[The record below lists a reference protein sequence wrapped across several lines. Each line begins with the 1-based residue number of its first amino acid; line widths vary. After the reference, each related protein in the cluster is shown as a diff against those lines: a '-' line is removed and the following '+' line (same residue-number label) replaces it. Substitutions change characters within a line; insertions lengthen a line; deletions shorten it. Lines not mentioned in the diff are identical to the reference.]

1 MWRTKVF
8 TVTGRTNVSN
18 WQNFLHLHENR
29 MAPRAYF
36 FAYDSIQTARSFQR
50 ELSQHFMLL
59 SGQWQ
64 FNYFTHPLLVPDDF
78 YSQLMSDW
86 GQITVPNMWQMEGYG
101 KLQYT
106 DEGFPFP
113 IDVPFV
119 PSDNPTG
126 AYQRIF
132 TLSQAWQHKQTI
144 IKFDGVETYFE
155 VYVNGHYV
163 GFSKGSRLTA
173 EFDISAYVQQGE
185 NLLSV
190 RVMQWADSTYIE
202 DQDMWWMAGIFR
214 DVYLIGQNAV
224 HVQDLHLRTDFD
236 DHYRNATLSAQVVIG
251 NGSEQSV
258 QGYCLEYMLYD
269 QHQKIGEGQCK
280 ELVIDANHTLGFTL
294 EVENPVQWNAENPYL
309 YQLFICLKDEQGRVI
324 EVIPQRVGFRDIK
337 VRDGLFYINNH
348 YVKLHGVNRHD
359 NDHLKGR
366 AVGMDRVEKDLILMK
381 QHNINSVRTAHY
393 PNDPRFYELCDIYG
407 LFVMAETDVETHG
420 FANVGD
426 LSRITND
433 PAWESVFVDRA
444 VRHVHAQKNHP
455 SIIMW
460 SLGNESGYG
469 CNIKAMY
476 DATKAIDDTRLVHY
490 EEDRDAEVV
499 DVISTMYSR
508 VQLMNYFGEYPHSKP
523 RIICEYAHAMGNGP
537 GGLTEYQNVFDR
549 HDHIQGHYIWE
560 WCDHGILSIDDN
572 GSEYY
577 RYGGDYGD
585 YPNNYNF
592 CMDGLIYSD
601 QTPSPGL
608 KEYKQV
614 IAPVKIHAVNLQQ
627 GVFSVS
633 NKLWFSSLDD
643 YRIVAEIKAEGESLA
658 LIELNVVGMAANSQ
672 REITLDLPVLDER
685 EAFIH
690 FNVYKNS
697 RTLYSAPHHEVAIYQ
712 FQLKE
717 NTAEY
722 PVFRQT
728 NATPLITIET
738 KTEHQINGSHFT
750 LRFSKLNGKLTSW
763 LVNGKELILSEP
775 KINFFKPM
783 IDNHKQE
790 YEGLWHP
797 AHLQIMQE
805 HLRQFKVEATSE
817 NVIVTVETIIAP
829 PVFDFGMRCRYRY
842 QINATGQLNVELSGE
857 RYGDYSH
864 VIPAI
869 GLDLGINGDCDQV
882 NYYGRG
888 PEENY
893 QDSQQANVIDIYHS
907 TVDLMF
913 ENYPFPQ
920 NNGNRQDVRWLA
932 LTDRHGT
939 GLLVKPQQ
947 PINFSAWRYT
957 NEMIHQAQHT
967 NELVPSGY
975 ITLNLDHQ
983 VMGLGSNSWGSEV
996 LDSYRVYM
1004 DKFTFGLTLA
1014 PLQTGNCSA
1023 KIMANHDFDNGF
1035 FSSHTSISSED

>member
-1 MWRTKVF
+1 M
-8 TVTGRTNVSN
+8 NN
-18 WQNFLHLHENR
+18 WENFLHLHENR

-36 FAYDSIQTARSFQR
+36 FSYDSVKNAQTFQR
-50 ELSQHFMLL
+50 ELSSRFKLL
-59 SGQWQ
+59 SGQWT
-64 FNYFTHPLLVPDDF
+64 FNYFTNPLLVPEAF
-78 YSQLMSDW
+78 YSQKMEEW
-86 GQITVPNMWQMEGYG
+86 RRITVPNMWQMEGHG
-101 KLQYT
+101 DLQYT

-119 PSDNPTG
+119 PTDNPTG
-126 AYQRIF
+126 AYQRTF
-132 TLSQAWQHKQTI
+132 TLGQQWDNKQTI

-173 EFDISAYVQQGE
+173 EFDISSYVQQGE

-202 DQDMWWMAGIFR
+202 DQDMWWTAGIFR
-214 DVYLIGQNAV
+214 DVYLVGKEHV
-224 HVQDLHLRTDFD
+224 HVQDLTVRTDFAND
-236 DHYRNATLSAQVVIG
+236 YQSATLSCQVELENLSTTAV
-251 NGSEQSV
+251 S
-258 QGYCLEYMLYD
+258 GYTLEYALQD
-269 QHQKIGEGQCK
+269 KGKVIASGQCDP
-280 ELVIDANHTLGFTL
+280 LTIQDNSQTNFAID
-294 EVENPVQWNAENPYL
+294 VVNPTHWTAENPYL
-309 YQLFICLKDEQGRVI
+309 YQLFITLKDAQGNVI

-337 VRDGLFYINNH
+337 VRDGLFYINNQ
-348 YVKLHGVNRHD
+348 YVMLHGVNRHD

-366 AVGMDRVEKDLILMK
+366 AVGMERIEKDLILMK

-433 PAWESVFVDRA
+433 AAWESVFVDRA
-444 VRHVHAQKNHP
+444 ERHVHAQKNHP

-469 CNIKAMY
+469 CNIRAMY

-508 VQLMNYFGEYPHSKP
+508 AQLMNHFGEHPHEKP

-537 GGLTEYQNVFDR
+537 GGLTEYQNVFYA
-549 HDHIQGHYIWE
+549 HDHIQGHYVWE
-560 WCDHGILSIDDN
+560 WCDHGVLARDEN
-572 GSEYY
+572 GQEFYK
-577 RYGGDYGD
+577 YGGDYGD

-592 CMDGLIYSD
+592 CMDGLIYPD
-601 QTPSPGL
+601 QTPGPGL

-614 IAPVKIHAVNLQQ
+614 IAPVKIQAVEGKTNTFT
-627 GVFSVS
+627 VE
-633 NKLWFSSLDD
+633 NKLWFTNLDD
-643 YRIVAEIKAEGESLA
+643 YTITADVRAEGETLRSVQFKVE
-658 LIELNVVGMAANSQ
+658 ELAANSA
-672 REITLDLPVLDER
+672 REITINLPELDER
-685 EAFIH
+685 EAFIN
-690 FNVYKNS
+690 FTVRKDS
-697 RTLYSAPHHEVAIYQ
+697 RTLYSEANHDIAVYQ

-717 NTAEY
+717 NTASE
-722 PVFRQT
+722 VEFVSH
-728 NATPLITIET
+728 NAQVLVTTESRLEHVIEGHNFALT
-738 KTEHQINGSHFT
+738 
-750 LRFSKLNGKLTSW
+750 FSKVNGKLTSW
-763 LVNGKELILSEP
+763 RVNGEELIQSEP
-775 KINFFKPM
+775 RLNFFKPM

-805 HLRQFKVEATSE
+805 HFRTLQVEATDES
-817 NVIVTVETIIAP
+817 VSITTTSIIAP
-829 PVFDFGMRCRYRY
+829 PVFDFGMRCTYRY
-842 QINATGQLNVELSGE
+842 QINAQGHLNVELSGE
-857 RYGDYSH
+857 RYGDYPH
-864 VIPAI
+864 VIPVI
-869 GLDLGINGDCDQV
+869 GLDLGINGNFDQV
-882 NYYGRG
+882 SYYGRG

-893 QDSQQANVIDIYHS
+893 QDSRQANLIDVYHS
-907 TVDLMF
+907 TVADMF

-920 NNGNRQDVRWLA
+920 NNGNRQHVRWA
-932 LTDRHGT
+932 SLTNRHGT

-947 PINFSAWRYT
+947 EINFSAWFYT
-957 NEMIHQAQHT
+957 NQNLHEAQHT
-967 NELVPSGY
+967 IELEKSGY

-1004 DKFTFGLTLA
+1004 DEFRYGLTLM
-1014 PLQTGNCSA
+1014 PLQAGDCSA
-1023 KIMANHDFDNGF
+1023 QAMANHDFDNAF
-1035 FSSHTSISSED
+1035 FTQPNTQTANEA

>member
-1 MWRTKVF
+1 M
-8 TVTGRTNVSN
+8 NN
-18 WQNFLHLHENR
+18 WENFLHLHENR

-36 FAYDSIQTARSFQR
+36 FSYDSVKNAQTFQR
-50 ELSQHFMLL
+50 ELSSRFKLL
-59 SGQWQ
+59 SGQWT
-64 FNYFTHPLLVPDDF
+64 FNYFTNPLLVPEAF
-78 YSQLMSDW
+78 YSQKMEDW
-86 GQITVPNMWQMEGYG
+86 GRITVPNMWQMEGHG
-101 KLQYT
+101 DLQYT

-119 PSDNPTG
+119 PTDNPTG
-126 AYQRIF
+126 AYQRSF
-132 TLSQAWQHKQTI
+132 TLGQQWDNKQTI

-173 EFDISAYVQQGE
+173 EFDISSYVQQGE

-202 DQDMWWMAGIFR
+202 DQDMWWTAGIFR
-214 DVYLIGQNAV
+214 DVYLVGKEQV
-224 HVQDLHLRTDFD
+224 HVQDLTVRTDFAD
-236 DHYRNATLSAQVVIG
+236 DYQSATLSCQVELE
-251 NGSEQSV
+251 NLSTATAS
-258 QGYCLEYMLYD
+258 GYTLEYSLQD
-269 QHQKIGEGQCK
+269 KGTVIASGQCDA
-280 ELVIDANHTLGFTL
+280 LTIQDNSQTNFAID
-294 EVENPVQWNAENPYL
+294 VVNPTHWTAENPYL
-309 YQLFICLKDEQGRVI
+309 YQLFITLKDAQGNVI

-337 VRDGLFYINNH
+337 VRDGLFYINNQ
-348 YVKLHGVNRHD
+348 YVMLHGVNRHD

-366 AVGMDRVEKDLILMK
+366 AVGMERIEKDLILMK

-433 PAWESVFVDRA
+433 AAWESVFVDRA
-444 VRHVHAQKNHP
+444 ERHVHAQKNHP

-469 CNIKAMY
+469 CNIRAMY

-508 VQLMNYFGEYPHSKP
+508 AQLMNHFGEHPHEKP

-537 GGLTEYQNVFDR
+537 GGLTEYQNVFYA
-549 HDHIQGHYIWE
+549 HDHIQGHYVWE
-560 WCDHGILSIDDN
+560 WCDHGVLARDEN
-572 GSEYY
+572 GQEFYK
-577 RYGGDYGD
+577 YGGDYGD

-592 CMDGLIYSD
+592 CMDGLIYPD
-601 QTPSPGL
+601 QTPGPGL

-614 IAPVKIHAVNLQQ
+614 IAPVKIQAVEGKTNTFT
-627 GVFSVS
+627 VE
-633 NKLWFSSLDD
+633 NKLWFTNLDD
-643 YRIVAEIKAEGESLA
+643 YTITADVRAEGETLRSVQFKAEQL
-658 LIELNVVGMAANSQ
+658 AANSA
-672 REITLDLPVLDER
+672 REITVNLPELDER
-685 EAFIH
+685 EAFIN
-690 FNVYKNS
+690 FTVRKDS
-697 RTLYSAPHHEVAIYQ
+697 RTLYSEANHDIAVYQ

-717 NTAEY
+717 NTASEAEF
-722 PVFRQT
+722 VSH
-728 NATPLITIET
+728 NAQALVTTESRLEHVIEG
-738 KTEHQINGSHFT
+738 HNFT
-750 LRFSKLNGKLTSW
+750 LTFSKVNGKLTSW
-763 LVNGKELILSEP
+763 RVNGEELIQSEP
-775 KINFFKPM
+775 RLNFFKPM

-805 HLRQFKVEATSE
+805 HFRTLQVEAADDSVSITTTS
-817 NVIVTVETIIAP
+817 IVAP
-829 PVFDFGMRCRYRY
+829 PVFDFGMRCTYRY
-842 QINATGQLNVELSGE
+842 QINAQGHLNVELSGE
-857 RYGDYSH
+857 RYGDYPH
-864 VIPAI
+864 VIPVI
-869 GLDLGINGDCDQV
+869 GLDLGINGSFDQV
-882 NYYGRG
+882 SYYGRG

-893 QDSQQANVIDIYHS
+893 QDSSQANLIDIYHS
-907 TVDLMF
+907 TVADMF

-920 NNGNRQDVRWLA
+920 NNGNRQHVRWA
-932 LTDRHGT
+932 SLTNRHGT

-947 PINFSAWRYT
+947 EINFSAWFYT
-957 NEMIHQAQHT
+957 NQNLHEAQHT
-967 NELVPSGY
+967 IELEKSGY

-1004 DKFTFGLTLA
+1004 DEFRYGLTLM
-1014 PLQTGNCSA
+1014 PLQAGDCSA
-1023 KIMANHDFDNGF
+1023 QAMANHDFDNAF
-1035 FSSHTSISSED
+1035 FTQPNTQTANEA

>member
-1 MWRTKVF
+1 
-8 TVTGRTNVSN
+8 
-18 WQNFLHLHENR
+18 

-36 FAYDSIQTARSFQR
+36 FSYDSIQSAQTFQR
-50 ELSQHFMLL
+50 ELSRRFMLL
-59 SGQWQ
+59 SGQWT
-64 FNYFTHPLLVPDDF
+64 FRYFTNPMLVPDAF
-78 YSQLMSDW
+78 YSQTMNDW
-86 GQITVPNMWQMEGYG
+86 GHITVPNMWQMEGHG
-101 KLQYT
+101 DLQYT

-119 PSDNPTG
+119 PTDNPTG
-126 AYQRIF
+126 AYQRTF
-132 TLSQAWQHKQTI
+132 TLGPQWDNQQTI

-155 VYVNGHYV
+155 VYVNGEYV

-173 EFDISAYVQQGE
+173 EFDISKFVQQGE

-202 DQDMWWMAGIFR
+202 DQDMWWTAGIFR
-214 DVYLIGQNAV
+214 DVYLIGKENI
-224 HVQDLHLRTDFD
+224 HVQDLTIRTDFAD
-236 DHYRNATLSAQVVIG
+236 DYQSATLSAQIELE
-251 NGSEQSV
+251 NLSTAIAS
-258 QGYCLEYMLYD
+258 GYTLEYALHD
-269 QHQKIGEGQCK
+269 KGTVVASGQCDS
-280 ELVIDANHTLGFTL
+280 LTIQDRHSASFAIDM
-294 EVENPVQWNAENPYL
+294 ENPMHWTAETPYL
-309 YQLFICLKDEQGRVI
+309 YHLFITLKDHQGKVV

-337 VRDGLFYINNH
+337 VRDGLFYINNQ
-348 YVKLHGVNRHD
+348 YVMLHGVNRHD

-433 PAWESVFVDRA
+433 PAWEAVFVDRA

-469 CNIKAMY
+469 CNIRAMY
-476 DATKAIDDTRLVHY
+476 TATKAIDDTRLVHY

-508 VQLMNYFGEYPHSKP
+508 AQLMNYFGEHPHEKP

-537 GGLTEYQNVFDR
+537 GGLTEYQNVFYA
-549 HDHIQGHYIWE
+549 HDHIQGHYVWE
-560 WCDHGILSIDDN
+560 WCDHGILARD
-572 GSEYY
+572 EYGQEFY
-577 RYGGDYGD
+577 KYGGDYGD

-592 CMDGLIYSD
+592 CMDGLIYPD
-601 QTPSPGL
+601 QTPGPGL

-614 IAPVKIHAVNLQQ
+614 IAPVKIRAVEGCHARFIVE
-627 GVFSVS
+627 
-633 NKLWFSSLDD
+633 NKLWFSNLDD
-643 YRIVAEIKAEGESLA
+643 YTITADVRAEGETLRSVQFKVEA
-658 LIELNVVGMAANSQ
+658 LVANSE
-672 REITLDLPVLDER
+672 REVTIDLPELDER
-685 EAFIH
+685 EAFVN
-690 FNVYKNS
+690 FTVRKDS
-697 RTLYSAPHHEVAIYQ
+697 RTLYSEANHEIAVYQ

-717 NTAEY
+717 KTASA
-722 PVFRQT
+722 PAFINR
-728 NATPLITIET
+728 NAQPLVINESRLEHVIEG
-738 KTEHQINGSHFT
+738 HNFT
-750 LRFSKLNGKLTSW
+750 LTFSKVNGKLTSW
-763 LVNGKELILSEP
+763 RVNGEEIIQSEP
-775 KINFFKPM
+775 RLNFFKPM

-805 HLRQFKVEATSE
+805 HFRTLAVEATDDS
-817 NVIVTVETIIAP
+817 VLITTTSIIAP
-829 PVFDFGMRCRYRY
+829 PVFDFGMRCTYRY
-842 QINATGQLNVELSGE
+842 QINAQGHLNVELSGE
-857 RYGDYSH
+857 RYGDYPH
-864 VIPAI
+864 VIPVI
-869 GLDLGINGDCDQV
+869 GLDLGINGSFDQV
-882 NYYGRG
+882 SYYGRG

-893 QDSQQANVIDIYHS
+893 QDSRQANIIDLYH
-907 TVDLMF
+907 TNVADMF

-920 NNGNRQDVRWLA
+920 NNGNRQHVRWA
-932 LTDRHGT
+932 SLTNRHGT

-947 PINFSAWRYT
+947 EINFSAWFYT
-957 NEMIHQAQHT
+957 NQNLHQAQHT
-967 NELVPSGY
+967 IELEKSGY

-1004 DKFTFGLTLA
+1004 DEFRYGLTLM
-1014 PLQTGNCSA
+1014 PLQAGDCNA
-1023 KIMANHDFDNGF
+1023 QVMANHDFDNAF
-1035 FSSHTSISSED
+1035 FTQTNTQSVNEA

>member
-1 MWRTKVF
+1 M
-8 TVTGRTNVSN
+8 NN
-18 WQNFLHLHENR
+18 WENFLHLHENR

-36 FAYDSIQTARSFQR
+36 FSYDSIKNAQTFQR
-50 ELSQHFMLL
+50 ELSSRFKLL
-59 SGQWQ
+59 SGQWT
-64 FNYFTHPLLVPDDF
+64 FNYFTNPLLVPEEF
-78 YSQLMSDW
+78 YSQKMEEW
-86 GQITVPNMWQMEGYG
+86 GQITVPNMWQMEGHG
-101 KLQYT
+101 DLQYT

-119 PSDNPTG
+119 PTDNPTG
-126 AYQRIF
+126 AYQRTF
-132 TLSQAWQHKQTI
+132 TLGENWNDKQTI

-173 EFDISAYVQQGE
+173 EFDISSYVQQGE

-202 DQDMWWMAGIFR
+202 DQDMWWTAGIFR
-214 DVYLIGQNAV
+214 DVYLVGKEHV
-224 HVQDLHLRTDFD
+224 HVQDLTVRTDFAD
-236 DHYRNATLSAQVVIG
+236 DYQSATLSCQVELENLSTTVA
-251 NGSEQSV
+251 S
-258 QGYCLEYMLYD
+258 GYTLEYALQD
-269 QHQKIGEGQCK
+269 KSTVVASGQCDS
-280 ELVIDANHTLGFTL
+280 LTIQDNSQASFAID
-294 EVENPVQWNAENPYL
+294 VVNPTHWTAENPYL
-309 YQLFICLKDEQGRVI
+309 YQLFITLKDAQGNIV

-337 VRDGLFYINNH
+337 VRDGLFYINNQ
-348 YVKLHGVNRHD
+348 YVMLHGVNRHD

-366 AVGMDRVEKDLILMK
+366 AVGMDRIEKDLILMK

-433 PAWESVFVDRA
+433 PAWEGVFVDRA
-444 VRHVHAQKNHP
+444 ERHVHAQKNHP

-469 CNIKAMY
+469 CNIRAMY
-476 DATKAIDDTRLVHY
+476 SATKAIDDTRLVHY

-508 VQLMNYFGEYPHSKP
+508 AQLMNHFGEHPHDKP

-537 GGLTEYQNVFDR
+537 GGLTEYQNVFYK
-549 HDHIQGHYIWE
+549 HDHIQGHYVWE
-560 WCDHGILSIDDN
+560 WCDHGVLARDEN
-572 GSEYY
+572 GQEFYK
-577 RYGGDYGD
+577 YGGDYGD

-592 CMDGLIYSD
+592 CMDGLIYPD
-601 QTPSPGL
+601 QTPGPGL

-614 IAPVKIHAVNLQQ
+614 IAPVKIHAVE
-627 GVFSVS
+627 GTKDRFTIE
-633 NKLWFSSLDD
+633 NKLWFTNLND
-643 YRIVAEIKAEGESLA
+643 YTITADIRAEGETLRSVQFKVE
-658 LIELNVVGMAANSQ
+658 ELAANSA
-672 REITLDLPVLDER
+672 REITINLPELDER
-685 EAFIH
+685 EAFIN
-690 FNVYKNS
+690 FTVRKDS
-697 RTLYSAPHHEVAIYQ
+697 RTMYSEANHDIVSYQ

-717 NTAEY
+717 NTASEAEF
-722 PVFRQT
+722 VNH
-728 NATPLITIET
+728 NAQALVTTESRLEHVIEG
-738 KTEHQINGSHFT
+738 HNFT
-750 LRFSKLNGKLTSW
+750 LIFSKVNGKLTSW
-763 LVNGKELILSEP
+763 RVNGEELIQSEP
-775 KINFFKPM
+775 RLNFFKPM

-805 HLRQFKVEATSE
+805 HFRTLQVEATDDS
-817 NVIVTVETIIAP
+817 VSITTTSIIAP
-829 PVFDFGMRCRYRY
+829 PVFDFGMRCTYRY
-842 QINATGQLNVELSGE
+842 QINAQGHLNVELSGE
-857 RYGDYSH
+857 RYGDYPH
-864 VIPAI
+864 VIPVI
-869 GLDLGINGDCDQV
+869 GLDLGINGSFDQV
-882 NYYGRG
+882 SYYGRG

-893 QDSQQANVIDIYHS
+893 QDSRQANLIDVYHS
-907 TVDLMF
+907 TVADMF

-920 NNGNRQDVRWLA
+920 NNGNRQHVRWA
-932 LTDRHGT
+932 SLTNRHGT

-947 PINFSAWRYT
+947 EINFSAWFYT
-957 NEMIHQAQHT
+957 NQNLHEAQHT
-967 NELVPSGY
+967 IELEKSGY

-1004 DKFTFGLTLA
+1004 DEFRYGLTLI
-1014 PLQTGNCSA
+1014 PLQVGDCSA
-1023 KIMANHDFDNGF
+1023 QAMANHDFDNAF
-1035 FSSHTSISSED
+1035 FTQSNTQTANEA